1 MFPRSCIGERKATS
15 MDADLHG
22 SFVDMHVY
30 FADILLARV

>member
-22 SFVDMHVY
+22 SFADMHGY
-30 FADILLARV
+30 FVDISLARV